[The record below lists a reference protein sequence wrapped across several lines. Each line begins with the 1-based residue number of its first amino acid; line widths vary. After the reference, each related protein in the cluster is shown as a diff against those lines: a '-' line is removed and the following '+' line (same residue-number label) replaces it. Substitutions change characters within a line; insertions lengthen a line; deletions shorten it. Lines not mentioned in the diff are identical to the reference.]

1 MLKKLILI
9 SLSVLISILVLFS
22 LTVTNKNTIELPLN
36 ISIIKKEKENSIG
49 TLTISKINLKQK
61 LYEINSE
68 ENTIEKN
75 VTILKES
82 IYPEE
87 NNSIMILAAHSG
99 TGKIAYFE
107 KLNEL
112 EVNDEII
119 LNFKKKT
126 YTYIVKNI
134 WEEKKTG
141 YINFNKEEK
150 KQLILTTCSPQK
162 SNYQLVINCI
172 EKES

>member
-9 SLSVLISILVLFS
+9 SLSVVISILIIFS

-36 ISIIKKEKENSIG
+36 ISIIKNEKDNSIG
-49 TLTISKINLKQK
+49 TLTINKINLKQK

-99 TGKIAYFE
+99 TGKIAYFK

-112 EVNDEII
+112 KINDEII

-126 YTYIVKNI
+126 YTYIVKDI
-134 WEEKKTG
+134 LEEKKTG

>member
-9 SLSVLISILVLFS
+9 SLSVVISILIIFS

-36 ISIIKKEKENSIG
+36 ISIIKNEKDNSIG

-99 TGKIAYFE
+99 TGKIAYFK

-112 EVNDEII
+112 KINDEII

-126 YTYIVKNI
+126 YTYIVKDI

-162 SNYQLVINCI
+162 NNYQLVINCI